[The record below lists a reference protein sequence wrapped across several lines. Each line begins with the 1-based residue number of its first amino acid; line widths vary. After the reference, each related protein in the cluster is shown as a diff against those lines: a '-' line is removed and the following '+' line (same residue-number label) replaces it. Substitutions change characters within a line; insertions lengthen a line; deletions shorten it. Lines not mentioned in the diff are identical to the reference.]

1 MTQQA
6 LATPPADLVE
16 VGRVVDAWGV
26 KGWIRIDP
34 FNTPDESVLLSAR
47 EWWVRPHSASE
58 ASPLRVGRCRVHG
71 DSLVVKPASC
81 EDRDQALRLR
91 SSSILVS
98 RAHFPAPQAGQWYW
112 VDLVGCAVQSLAGE
126 PLGVVEDVEDHGAHP
141 ILIVRSGDR
150 VLMIPFVEQIVSQVD
165 TVART
170 LCADWGADY

>member
-1 MTQQA
+1 VIQQA
-6 LATPPADLVE
+6 LAAPPADLIE

-26 KGWIRIDP
+26 KGWIRIEP
-34 FNTPDESVLLSAR
+34 FNAPDESVLLSAR
-47 EWWVRPHSASE
+47 DWWIRPHSASE

-71 DSLVVKPASC
+71 DSLVAKPASC
-81 EDRDQALRLR
+81 DDRDQALALR
-91 SSSILVS
+91 SATILVS
-98 RAHFPAPQAGQWYW
+98 RAQFPAPRVGEWYW
-112 VDLVGCAVQSLAGE
+112 VDLVGCAVESLSGE

-165 TVART
+165 MVART